1 MNQQRKSLT
10 GFTLIE
16 VLAAL
21 FVLTVGMI
29 GVTALLTRTASFT
42 AGVNSNLAASFLAQE
57 GLEIARNTRDT
68 NFLKI
73 RKGDL
78 SVKWDDGLANTEQP
92 PAPFQRTITLTQLS
106 PDILLVSAKVS
117 WTEKGAQKSVTA
129 STYLTQWLNP

>member
-1 MNQQRKSLT
+1 MTNINHKS

-16 VLAAL
+16 VLTAL
-21 FVLTVGMI
+21 FVLTMGMV

-42 AGVNSNLAASFLAQE
+42 AGVNSTLTASFLSQE

-73 RKGDL
+73 RKGL
-78 SVKWDDGLANTEQP
+78 PVQWDNGLAQGDPP
-92 PAPFQRTITLTQLS
+92 PAPFQRTITVAQLS
-106 PDILLVSAKVS
+106 PGILEVSAKVS

-129 STYLTQWLNP
+129 STYLTNWLNP

>member
-1 MNQQRKSLT
+1 MNQR

-21 FVLTVGMI
+21 FVLTMGMV

-42 AGVNSNLAASFLAQE
+42 AGVNSSLTASFLSQQ

-73 RKGDL
+73 RKGL
-78 SVKWDDGLANTEQP
+78 SVQWDDGLAQGEQP
-92 PAPFQRTITLTQLS
+92 PAPFQRTITLTQLQAG
-106 PDILLVSAKVS
+106 ILEVSAKVT
-117 WTEKGAQKSVTA
+117 WTEKGTPKSVTA
-129 STYLTQWLNP
+129 STYLTNWLNP